1 MVQTQPYILN
11 MKPIEFFAAQQL
23 NLERLLQIINYLAN
37 KETSLSTD
45 DVKSLSQM
53 LTLSTQEFLNLIYF
67 GYLIEC
73 LKEDKEGN
81 ISLTPLGRTLANITG
96 KKGEP
101 TPLVRAMIT
110 HTIFTSNLKHRSLKV
125 QFCLKLL
132 QDLCSGYLLDCK
144 LNVKHV
150 ANQSSVFVSQNLL
163 NYSKIDLSLL
173 IKDLGML
180 TEEGL
185 SSTGCIWN
193 SQLEI
198 NSTIVDIFDLYKES
212 LKPQILI
219 AVKRAFGHLFRHRVN
234 YKSTIT
240 EGMDLLLTGIKGE
253 VLIKIIPSNHFLQA
267 DDLLEHSNC
276 VLISYGLA
284 PGAEENLELHN
295 IRFIPVLSLFEFY
308 HTYRIQLEQLKD
320 HFSLRRFRFY
330 VASLIETFLEEEDRV
345 WSESFVEKLKESA
358 RREKKRTF
366 ADISVERIEQWI
378 FTVLPVL
385 PRIKPREF
393 RQVFTGLE
401 DSSMF
406 DPEWRIEPNF
416 VLALQSLSNIGTS
429 KFGNADYYLVNL
441 MSPIIARSRGLTGAG
456 AQILLLD
463 DPNPY
468 IAFIYRE
475 IIYAGSESVQVFS
488 FQEAIEKSQ
497 HFGNKT
503 LTILEKALGSHGKF
517 PRYGFTVISEIDDPA
532 DPYEVLS
539 PWEMNNPFLQTC
551 LKRLRV
557 ALTHPEHTLIGTL
570 SPEFRSSSS
579 SGTST
584 NILVP
589 LDIERIEQS
598 RSFYYGWILFTS
610 AGLLGNR
617 NAPFT
622 FHPDILLHLYIDISV
637 SFFSAI
643 LSNLLTEINDL
654 RLNVDYYHQ
663 TAWRLLYESAS
674 GKETSEETFEELED
688 ISKRNI
694 FRRRRK
700 EQSPRT
706 ITEILAAL
714 NNQVRPKLQEIYD
727 TLSHSSLEEDLYF
740 IQKNLERIRPLIVF
754 SENNQFP
761 SFAEYE
767 DFEHRFVNLS
777 DLKKK
782 AEHAIQLVENQ
793 IATLTEVIEL
803 YLNERSKR
811 ILEWLTYLTIVS
823 VLGEVVASSYIFTLI
838 TQSGLDPLPSIAI
851 IASAL
856 IVGLALLVITI
867 IILLKVKDRISG

>member
-1 MVQTQPYILN
+1 MVQAQPNILN
-11 MKPIEFFAAQQL
+11 MKPTEFFNTPHL

-53 LTLSTQEFLNLIYF
+53 LSLSKQEFLSLIYF

-81 ISLTPLGRTLANITG
+81 ISLTPLGWTLANITG
-96 KKGEP
+96 KKGEL
-101 TPLVRAMIT
+101 TPLARAMIT
-110 HTIFTSNLKHRSLKV
+110 HTIFTPNLKHRSLKA

-132 QDLCSGYLLDCK
+132 QDLCSGYLLDRK
-144 LNVKHV
+144 LNVKFV

-198 NSTIVDIFDLYKES
+198 NSTIADIFDLYKES

-219 AVKRAFGHLFRHRVN
+219 AVKRALGHLFRHRIE

-240 EGMDLLLTGIKGE
+240 EDMDLLLTGIKGE
-253 VLIKIIPSNHFLQA
+253 ILVKIIPSNHLLQA
-267 DDLLEHSNC
+267 NDLLGHSNC

-284 PGAEENLELHN
+284 PGAEENLDLHN

-330 VASLIETFLEEEDRV
+330 AASLIETFLEEEDRI
-345 WSESFVEKLKESA
+345 WSESLLEKLKESA

-385 PRIKPREF
+385 PRVKPREF
-393 RQVFTGLE
+393 RQVFMELE
-401 DSSMF
+401 DSSRV
-406 DPEWRIEPNF
+406 DPEWRVEPNF
-416 VLALQSLSNIGTS
+416 ILALQALSNIGTS

-441 MSPIIARSRGLTGAG
+441 MSPIVARSRGLTGAG

-468 IAFIYRE
+468 IVFIYRE

-488 FQEAIEKSQ
+488 FQETIEKSQ
-497 HFGNKT
+497 QFGNKT
-503 LTILEKALGSHGKF
+503 LTILERALGSYGKF

-532 DPYEVLS
+532 NPYEVLS
-539 PWEMNNPFLQTC
+539 PWEMHSPFLQTC

-557 ALTHPEHTLIGTL
+557 SLTHPEHTLIGTL
-570 SPEFRSSSS
+570 SADLRSSSS

-584 NILVP
+584 NILIP

-598 RSFYYGWILFTS
+598 QAFYYGWILFTS
-610 AGLLGNR
+610 EGLLGSR

-622 FHPDILLHLYIDISV
+622 FHPDIILQLYIGISL
-637 SFFSAI
+637 SFFSTI
-643 LSNLLTEINDL
+643 LSSLLTEINDL
-654 RLNVDYYHQ
+654 RLNVENYHQ

-674 GKETSEETFEELED
+674 GKETVEETFEQRED

-700 EQSPRT
+700 EQFPRT

-714 NNQVRPKLQEIYD
+714 NNRVRPKLQEIYD
-727 TLSHSSLEEDLYF
+727 TLSHSSLEEDLSF
-740 IQKNLERIRPLIVF
+740 IQRSLERIRPLIVF

-767 DFEHRFVNLS
+767 DFNQRFLNIS
-777 DLKKK
+777 GLKEKT
-782 AEHAIQLVENQ
+782 ENAIQLIENQ

-838 TQSGLDPLPSIAI
+838 TQSEIEPLPWIGI

-856 IVGLALLVITI
+856 IVGVALLVITI
-867 IILLKVKDRISG
+867 IILLKVKDKISG

>member
-1 MVQTQPYILN
+1 MVQAQPYLLN
-11 MKPIEFFAAQQL
+11 MKPIEFFATKRL
-23 NLERLLQIINYLAN
+23 NLGRLLQIINYLAN

-53 LTLSTQEFLNLIYF
+53 LTLSTQEFLSLIYF

-81 ISLTPLGRTLANITG
+81 ISLTPLGWTLANITG

-101 TPLVRAMIT
+101 TPLARAMLIN
-110 HTIFTSNLKHRSLKV
+110 TIFTPNLKHRSLKA

-132 QDLCSGYLLDCK
+132 QDLCSGYLLDRK

-163 NYSKIDLSLL
+163 NYSKINLSLL
-173 IKDLGML
+173 IGDLGML

-198 NSTIVDIFDLYKES
+198 NSTIADIFDLYNES

-219 AVKRAFGHLFRHRVN
+219 AVKRTFGHLFRHRVEYN
-234 YKSTIT
+234 STIT
-240 EGMDLLLTGIKGE
+240 EDMSLLLTGIKGE
-253 VLIKIIPSNHFLQA
+253 VLIKIISANHLLQA

-276 VLISYGLA
+276 VIISYGLA
-284 PGAEENLELHN
+284 PGAEESLDLHN

-330 VASLIETFLEEEDRV
+330 VASLIETFLEEEDRI
-345 WSESFVEKLKESA
+345 WSESLVEKLKEA
-358 RREKKRTF
+358 AQREKKRTF

-393 RQVFTGLE
+393 KQVFMKLE
-401 DSSMF
+401 DSLMF
-406 DPEWRIEPNF
+406 DPEWRVEPNF

-441 MSPIIARSRGLTGAG
+441 MSPIVARSRGLTGSG

-468 IAFIYRE
+468 IALIYRE
-475 IIYAGSESVQVFS
+475 IIYDGGQSVQVLAFRETIS
-488 FQEAIEKSQ
+488 NAQQ
-497 HFGNKT
+497 FGNKT
-503 LTILEKALGSHGKF
+503 LTILEEALGSHGKF

-532 DPYEVLS
+532 NPHEVLS
-539 PWEMNNPFLQTC
+539 PWEMNKPFLQTC

-557 ALTHPEHTLIGTL
+557 ALTHPEHTLIGAL
-570 SPEFRSSSS
+570 NRDLRGSSS
-579 SGTST
+579 SGVST

-589 LDIERIEQS
+589 LDIEQIEQS
-598 RSFYYGWILFTS
+598 HSCYYGWILFTS
-610 AGLLGNR
+610 EGLLGNR

-622 FHPDILLHLYIDISV
+622 FHPDIVLQLYIGVSV
-637 SFFSAI
+637 SFFSTI

-663 TAWRLLYESAS
+663 TVWRLLYESAS
-674 GKETSEETFEELED
+674 GKETSEETFEQLED
-688 ISKRNI
+688 SSKRNI

-700 EQSPRT
+700 EHSPRT

-714 NNQVRPKLQEIYD
+714 NNRVRPKLQEMYD
-727 TLSHSSLEEDLYF
+727 TLSHSSLEEDLSF
-740 IQKNLERIRPLIVF
+740 IQNNLERIRPLIVF

-767 DFEHRFVNLS
+767 DFNHRFVNLLS
-777 DLKKK
+777 LKEKT
-782 AEHAIQLVENQ
+782 EHAIQLIENQ

-838 TQSGLDPLPSIAI
+838 TQSGIDPLPSIGI

-856 IVGLALLVITI
+856 IVGVALLVITI
-867 IILLKVKDRISG
+867 IILLKVKDKISG